1 MYGVRCKVY
10 GVRCTVYGVRCTVY
24 GVRLGWA
31 RLTAEV
37 DRERNWI
44 STVDGFA
51 LAAYGLHV
59 FIFTSLH
66 DEAVSCKR
74 EAISC
79 EP

>member
-1 MYGVRCKVY
+1 MY

-44 STVDGFA
+44 STARLG
-51 LAAYGLHV
+51 
-59 FIFTSLH
+59 
-66 DEAVSCKR
+66 
-74 EAISC
+74 
-79 EP
+79 